1 MPSVFDRGYP
11 MIDATG
17 SATNQSVTIGTSS
30 AQSAAFAATT
40 KVVRLSSNNNCFLAF
55 GSNPTAT
62 SSSIHMH
69 AHSPLFAK
77 VNPGE
82 KVAVISH
89 NTVATGK
96 LSIHEMKSD
105 F

>member
-62 SSSIHMH
+62 TSSTYL
-69 AHSPLFAK
+69 AA
-77 VNPGE
+77 
-82 KVAVISH
+82 
-89 NTVATGK
+89 NTDEVFKIDGGMKIAAIVATGTANLYIDE
-96 LSIHEMKSD
+96 LSE
-105 F
+105 